1 MIKKIIIIFL
11 FSWSVSQIGFA
22 QEAESLITAVN
33 KKFSLVSDYKAKVLM
48 KFALP
53 GIRINTLSGKVFYKR
68 PNKFRI
74 RAKGIFFVPKDNP
87 IKDIPKLLA
96 NTKSYT
102 SVITGYA
109 TVEGQ
114 RCAVVNVIPLDPNLE
129 LIIGKFW
136 IRVKDPLIYL
146 SEITTK
152 ENGTIRTQ
160 NFYGNYDKYALPD
173 KILIQIEMKKFK
185 VPKLLA
191 MDVKKKSKS
200 NSVSKKST
208 GEIYMLMSDYK
219 INTKLPNSVFTE
231 K

>member
-1 MIKKIIIIFL
+1 MIKKIIILFL
-11 FSWSVSQIGFA
+11 FSLSVSQIGYA

-160 NFYGNYDKYALPD
+160 NFYGNYNKYALPD

-200 NSVSKKST
+200 KSVSKKST